1 MELGT
6 QDLGPMIMLH
16 GGILIY
22 IQLHWRQ
29 HQDQKVAALHMTS
42 RKSSCT
48 DLQSLSAFQ
57 AMPYGSRTTAF
68 LALSVH

>member
-16 GGILIY
+16 SGILIY

-48 DLQSLSAFQ
+48 DSAFQ